1 MGLKST
7 QCWFEVERTLW
18 SLNSGESSCAFEEQV
33 GGCCKSENSRS
44 KEDGVSRKL
53 GTCRPKKMVTRL
65 KSLGPIENYNFP
77 RSMGLKTIQCWFEVE
92 RTLWSLNSGEASGAC
107 EQHVGGCCKSEN
119 IRTKQDGASRKF
131 GTCGPKKMVTR
142 LKSLGPIENYNLPW
156 SMGLKSIQ
164 CCFEVERT
172 LWSLNSGEASCAC
185 EQHVGGLA
193 SRKTAELKK
202 IVPPESLKHV
212 NQRRWWLY

>member
-7 QCWFEVERTLW
+7 QRWPELERALW
-18 SLNSGESSCAFEEQV
+18 SS
-33 GGCCKSENSRS
+33 
-44 KEDGVSRKL
+44 
-53 GTCRPKKMVTRL
+53 
-65 KSLGPIENYNFP
+65 
-77 RSMGLKTIQCWFEVE
+77 
-92 RTLWSLNSGEASGAC
+92 NSGEASGAC

-202 IVPPESLKHV
+202 IVPPESLEHV
-212 NQRRWWLY
+212 NQRRWWLYKVWAPSKIFENYNFPWGSNRHSFDPNEKEGYGGDCFGEASLYPDNMYASVEVVKHRNERRWCL